1 MNIDKELDVRG
12 LSCPLPILRT
22 RQALKAIEAGKVL
35 KITST
40 DPGSLRD
47 FEAFATQTGNELVET
62 RQSNGEYVFVLRKQG
77 AS

>member
-12 LSCPLPILRT
+12 LSCPLPILRA

-40 DPGSLRD
+40 DPGSLKD
-47 FEAFATQTGNELVET
+47 FEAFAVQTGNELLET
-62 RQSNGEYVFVLRKQG
+62 RHSNGEYVFVLRKQ
-77 AS
+77 

>member
-22 RQALKAIEAGKVL
+22 RQVLKAIEAGKVL